1 MNEHYAF
8 FDFDEARYLVR
19 YKSDKDIGDEIEDAI
34 MSYADSIGEENCDDE
49 YEDVVKDI
57 MDSFN
62 VEWEFVP
69 CRKYWC

>member
-1 MNEHYAF
+1 MEHYAF

-19 YKSDKDIGDEIEDAI
+19 YKSVKEIGDEIEDAL
-34 MSYADSIGEENCDDE
+34 SSWTNNDDDAE

-69 CRKYWC
+69 VRRYWI